1 MQLNPW
7 LKLGLWAL
15 TVTII
20 AGVVELAAWLVG
32 ADFSLLSVSGGGRG
46 VLMVVAVGSLLVLM
60 AADRRPAA
68 DYGLVI
74 PQNWPRQFL
83 TAVAVGM
90 GCYAGFCGLTVLAG
104 AQAVQTEQATLYRVV
119 TGFLSGMTSMPVA
132 TSQQIIFS
140 GYLLSLFRNH
150 YGRAWGVA
158 IAAALFAVCFLVNQ
172 PIAISADD
180 LRLMVGM
187 FAVQALLC
195 LMRLSHGTILV
206 PSGALAGCLIVRRV
220 LRRTGLLVVTD
231 PLGTSWWAPAG
242 DPRQSPI
249 LWGLVAVAIGVYVW
263 RLRVRGEAQPGTQ
276 NAIDASFKRVAPFSN
291 VCMLAPLDLW
301 IGRLRAANWD
311 VGAAYVPRLLG
322 VFAFSTL
329 NTVLSLPER
338 LLLPLILRK
347 RKVQAPVFILG
358 VHRSGTTHLHNLMAL
373 DPNLVTPRA
382 YQIMNPIGFLFSGW
396 LLAPLLGAFSP
407 WKRPMDS
414 VRFHLFAPNED
425 EFALTGV
432 THLSPYW
439 GPTFP
444 RQWALYD
451 RFIFP
456 GQMTTEER
464 TSWKRHYLLFLR
476 KLVFWRGKRPLLK
489 NPYNTGRVEAL
500 VEMFP
505 EAKFV
510 HIYRHPNAVYRS
522 NQHMAREG
530 HCVYQL
536 HDPDELNSY
545 GARFLDNYRAMEDAF
560 YAESA
565 ELPARQVVDLK
576 YEELDQNPIEQL
588 KRIYAQLELPWDAK
602 FEERLTSY
610 LASVADYEKNKFRP
624 MPEEQQRLIY
634 AKMSPYFSRWGYAM
648 PEAPAKAA

>member
-15 TVTII
+15 TVTAV
-20 AGVVELAAWLVG
+20 AGALELAAWMMG

-74 PQNWPRQFL
+74 PQDWPRQFL
-83 TAVAVGM
+83 ASLGVGIA
-90 GCYAGFCGLTVLAG
+90 CYAGFSALTVLVG
-104 AQAVQTEQATLYRVV
+104 AQVIHTEQATFYRVT
-119 TGFLSGMTSMPVA
+119 TGILSGMTSMPVA
-132 TSQQIIFS
+132 ASQQIIFS
-140 GYLLSLFRNH
+140 GYLLSLFRTR
-150 YGRAWGVA
+150 YGRAGGVVT
-158 IAAALFAVCFLVNQ
+158 AAALFAVCFLVNQ

-180 LRLMVGM
+180 LRLAIGM
-187 FAVQALLC
+187 FGVQALLC

-206 PSGALAGCLIVRRV
+206 PSGALAGCLLVRRV
-220 LRRTGLLVVTD
+220 LRRTGLVMLAD
-231 PLGTSWWAPAG
+231 PTTTSWWAPAG

-249 LWGLVAVAIGVYVW
+249 LWGLIALAIGVYAW
-263 RLRVRGEAQPGTQ
+263 RLRVRGEAQPGAQ
-276 NAIDASFKRVAPFSN
+276 NAIDASFKRVTPFSN

-301 IGRLRAANWD
+301 IGRLREARWD

-322 VFAFSTL
+322 IAAFSTL

-338 LLLPLILRK
+338 LLLPWLLRN

-382 YQIMNPIGFLFSGW
+382 YQIMNPVGFLFSGW

-432 THLSPYW
+432 TRLSPYW

-444 RQWALYD
+444 KQWPHYD

-456 GQMTTEER
+456 KQMTAGEQA
-464 TSWKRHYLLFLR
+464 SWKRHYLTFLR
-476 KLVFWRGKRPLLK
+476 KLVFWSGKRPLLK
-489 NPYNTGRVEAL
+489 NPYNTARVETLLA
-500 VEMFP
+500 MFP
-505 EAKFV
+505 EARFV
-510 HIYRHPNAVYRS
+510 HIYRHPDAVYRS

-536 HDPDELNSY
+536 HDPEEATSY

-565 ELPARQVVDLK
+565 DLPARQVVDLR
-576 YEELDQNPIEQL
+576 YEDLDQHPIEQL
-588 KRIYAQLELPWDAK
+588 KRIYAQLELSWDAR
-602 FEERLTSY
+602 FEQRLESY

-624 MPEEQQRLIY
+624 MPPEQERLIY
-634 AKMSPYFSRWGYAM
+634 AKMSPYFARWGYAA
-648 PEAPAKAA
+648 PELPAKAA